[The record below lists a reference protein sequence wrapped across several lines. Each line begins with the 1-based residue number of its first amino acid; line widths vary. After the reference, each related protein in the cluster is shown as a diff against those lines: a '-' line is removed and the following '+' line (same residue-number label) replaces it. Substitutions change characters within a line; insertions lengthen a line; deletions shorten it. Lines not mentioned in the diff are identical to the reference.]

1 MVHHD
6 RSRVNTFS
14 RVISSP
20 LLLNVL
26 LAKHGFSCYYLSMTD
41 DELNILETKCYVEW
55 EGEESE
61 NASLCEIINARGKA
75 GQAFLS
81 IEEQDGSGVA
91 NGLLVF
97 VANLGET
104 DNPFSAG
111 EAWTLANERKLPG
124 LVALTQADGF
134 SVVAI
139 VSSNI
144 KGTKERRYKAIGEL
158 VLRRYER
165 KFEGEEKLNYT
176 LVNIGYG
183 VDLSPTRLVET
194 FVDSFYI
201 SEDEIE
207 KAEEQ
212 KQRAYGLPDTI
223 DVNIDRRYPGNDAK
237 RIYRTTYALADED
250 QLVENCFARYPD
262 INATDGLKANKEH
275 KKDMSPLVLKVYN
288 PPAESS
294 WPDKTKRSK
303 ANSEDVVVSIRKSNR
318 NIRWF
323 IESCMCLE
331 GVHDLMTKS
340 EYLYDK
346 KAKRVHF
353 GTQLEISLISTML
366 EEYTGWSDCSARV
379 AKCVQSM
386 IAENP
391 VHPFLNSLPEWD
403 KHDHIGDLI
412 DTIKLPS
419 DWDPGDI
426 TLEGN
431 IPLLT
436 EKNKKLTAR
445 SYVRIILETW
455 LRCCV
460 QRVQKHVDPSSDFTY
475 PVNHVPIFVGPQGC
489 FKNTWI
495 RNLCFVDGML
505 QEKGYINPFSKDDAS
520 IFLNCV
526 VCHLDE
532 IDSNTMRYTDMSAL
546 KQLISKTSFEYRAP
560 YDRRATVCVN
570 QCSFIG
576 STNKDVFLS
585 DETGNRRFFIIPV
598 TGFDI
603 KTKINFP
610 QVWAQARFEAKMGF
624 PLFVPRV
631 LEKANAKAN
640 EDITSYG
647 IAPALAD
654 LLGIA
659 RSSDEAD
666 IRFTSVANM
675 FAIAYKTAFG
685 TFDPKAMT
693 NEALNKFSALLK
705 KKLGTMTALS
715 SKRFSKRLPSGGK
728 AVKVF
733 PFYIIS

>member
-1 MVHHD
+1 MSD
-6 RSRVNTFS
+6 EIDILNTACF
-14 RVISSP
+14 
-20 LLLNVL
+20 
-26 LAKHGFSCYYLSMTD
+26 
-41 DELNILETKCYVEW
+41 VEW
-55 EGEESE
+55 EDGESE
-61 NASLCEIINARGKA
+61 NTPLINVLNQRGRS

-81 IEEQDGSGVA
+81 IEEQDGSGIA
-91 NGLLVF
+91 NGILVF
-97 VANLGET
+97 IAHLGEAENT
-104 DNPFSAG
+104 ISASD
-111 EAWTLANERKLPG
+111 AWTLANERKLPG
-124 LVALTQADGF
+124 LIALTQADGF

-144 KGTKERRYKAIGEL
+144 KGTKERRYKSIGEL
-158 VLRRYER
+158 VMRRYEK
-165 KFEGEEKLNYT
+165 KFEGEKKLNYT

-194 FVDSFYI
+194 FVDRLDI

-207 KAEEQ
+207 KAEAQ
-212 KQRAYGLPDTI
+212 KQRTYGLPDTI

-237 RIYRTTYALADED
+237 RTYRTTYALADED
-250 QLVENCFARYPD
+250 QLVENCFSRYPD

-275 KKDMSPLVLKVYN
+275 KKAMSPLVLKVYDEPKEN
-288 PPAESS
+288 S
-294 WPDKTKRSK
+294 WPDKTIRS
-303 ANSEDVVVSIRKSNR
+303 NSSNEKVTVSIKKSNK
-318 NIRWF
+318 NIKWF
-323 IESCMCLE
+323 VEKCMCLE
-331 GVHDLMTKS
+331 GIHDTMTKS

-346 KAKRVHF
+346 KTGRVHF
-353 GTQLEISLISTML
+353 GTQNEIALISTML
-366 EEYTGWSDCSARV
+366 EERTGWTDCSSRV
-379 AKCVQSM
+379 SKCVQSM

-436 EKNKKLTAR
+436 EKKKKLTAR

-460 QRVQKHVDPSSDFTY
+460 QRVQKHVDPSSGFAY

-532 IDSNTMRYTDMSAL
+532 IDSNTMRYSDMSAL
-546 KQLISKTSFEYRAP
+546 KQLISKTTFEYRAP
-560 YDRRATVCVN
+560 YDRRASVCVN

-603 KTKINFP
+603 KTRVNYA
-610 QVWAQARFEAKMGF
+610 QVWAQAKFEAKLGF

-640 EDITSYG
+640 ENITTYG

-654 LLGIA
+654 LFCVA
-659 RSSDEAD
+659 NNSEEAD
-666 IRFTSVANM
+666 IRFTTLANM
-675 FAIAYKTAFG
+675 FAIAYKIAFG
-685 TFDPKAMT
+685 SFDPKAMT

-705 KKLGTMTALS
+705 SKLGATCSLS
-715 SKRFSKRLPSGGK
+715 SKRFSKRIPGCNK
-728 AVKVF
+728 AIKVF
-733 PFYIIS
+733 PFFLVD

>member
-1 MVHHD
+1 MSD
-6 RSRVNTFS
+6 EIDILNTTCF
-14 RVISSP
+14 
-20 LLLNVL
+20 
-26 LAKHGFSCYYLSMTD
+26 
-41 DELNILETKCYVEW
+41 VEW
-55 EGEESE
+55 EDGKSE
-61 NASLCEIINARGKA
+61 NATLREILNQRGRA
-75 GQAFLS
+75 GQAFIS
-81 IEEQDGSGVA
+81 IEEQDGGGIP

-97 VANLGET
+97 EASLGESK
-104 DNPFSAG
+104 NPISPSD
-111 EAWTLANERKLPG
+111 AWKLANERKLPG

-134 SVVAI
+134 SIVAV

-144 KGTKERRYKAIGEL
+144 KGTKERRYKAIAEL
-158 VLRRYER
+158 VLRRYE
-165 KFEGEEKLNYT
+165 KQFAKSDIKLSYT

-194 FVDSFYI
+194 FSDRFDI
-201 SEDEIE
+201 GMDEIE

-212 KQRAYGLPDTI
+212 KQRVYCLPDTL
-223 DVNIDRRYPGNDAK
+223 DVNIDRRYPGNEAK
-237 RIYRTTYALADED
+237 KVYRTVYAMADPD
-250 QLVENCFARYPD
+250 QLIENSFALRPESSS
-262 INATDGLKANKEH
+262 TDGLKITREH
-275 KKDMSPLVLKVYN
+275 KRSMEPLVLRVYN
-288 PPAESS
+288 EPKETD
-294 WPDKTKRSK
+294 WPDKTMRSK
-303 ANSEDVVVSIRKSNR
+303 SSDEKVVVSIRKSNK

-323 IESCMCLE
+323 IEQCMCLE

-346 KAKRVHF
+346 KAGRVHF
-353 GTQLEISLISTML
+353 GTQNEIALISTLL
-366 EEYTGWSDCSARV
+366 EERTGWIDCAARV
-379 AKCVQSM
+379 SKCVQGM

-436 EKNKKLTAR
+436 EKKKKLTAR
-445 SYVRIILETW
+445 AYVRIVLETW

-460 QRVQKHVDPSSDFTY
+460 QRVQKHIDPSANFAY

-520 IFLNCV
+520 VFLNCV

-532 IDSNTMRYTDMSAL
+532 IDSNTMRYSDMSAL
-546 KQLISKTSFEYRAP
+546 KQLISKTTFEYRAP

-598 TGFDI
+598 TGFDV
-603 KTKINFP
+603 KTRINFA
-610 QVWAQARFEAKMGF
+610 QVWAQAKFEARMGF

-659 RSSDEAD
+659 NSAD
-666 IRFTSVANM
+666 DADARFTSIANM

-685 TFDPKAMT
+685 SFDPKAMT

-705 KKLGTMTALS
+705 KKLGSATSLS
-715 SKRFSKRLPSGGK
+715 SKRFSKRLSSGGK
-728 AVKVF
+728 SIKVF
-733 PFYIIS
+733 PFYLIS